1 MNFKSKAMLAA
12 NTFANKKTYTKVT
25 TFVKNNWEEI
35 LIVAVTAYLVED
47 IIDPDVLVSAA
58 EEGVLV

>member
-1 MNFKSKAMLAA
+1 MLAA